1 MATDYVITTRVIRNS
16 QFTAEPG
23 PVRFLRVPRSAQAF
37 DPSHA
42 VSGAG
47 DLKAWVD
54 EVIAQADGDENPNS
68 VSPTGD
74 ILVFV
79 HGYNNDVET
88 VLLRQRQLQA
98 DLVAEGWRGL
108 VIAFDW
114 PSENNALNYLEDRSD
129 AAAVAIELVR
139 KCVRLVAEGQA
150 RGCE

>member
-54 EVIAQADGDENPNS
+54 EVIATHPDEVAAYRGGKQGLLGFFTGQVMQRSGGSANPKAVGD
-68 VSPTGD
+68 
-74 ILVFV
+74 
-79 HGYNNDVET
+79 
-88 VLLRQRQLQA
+88 LLR
-98 DLVAEGWRGL
+98 
-108 VIAFDW
+108 
-114 PSENNALNYLEDRSD
+114 S
-129 AAAVAIELVR
+129 
-139 KCVRLVAEGQA
+139 RLG
-150 RGCE
+150 